1 MIETIKHKGLAQYF
15 FKGKPGKLN
24 SAQRTRIKY
33 RLEILDA
40 ATKIEDI
47 NLPGLRLHQLEGN
60 VKGKPVVYAINVS
73 GNWRLT
79 FEFIDGDVYQLDLVD
94 PH

>member
-15 FKGKPGKLN
+15 FHKKSGKLN
-24 SAQRTRIKY
+24 RAQLTRIKY

-40 ATKIEDI
+40 ATKIEDM

-60 VKGKPVVYAINVS
+60 KKGKPAVYAINVS

-79 FEFIDGDVYQLDLVD
+79 FEFIDGDVHRLDLVD
-94 PH
+94 FH